1 MDLAALTVVATRPAP
16 LRFLPMPRR
25 LVAALPLLT
34 LALATACG
42 RPDGSAGGGTVIIA
56 TAADPEPLLPPTR
69 TNVTGRLAS
78 ELLFDP
84 LVEIGPELNPFGDA
98 GYVPRLA
105 ERWTWSADS
114 LAITFTL
121 DPDARW
127 HDGTPVTA
135 RDVVTGLAVI
145 RDPANGSAVAGDV
158 TEIDSITAPDAHT
171 AVMHFAARSA
181 EQFYTAS
188 LVYPLPAHLVDTIP
202 SGALAASAYAQR
214 PVGSGPYRLVA
225 REPKV
230 RLELAAVEDHYR
242 GRPGPDRIAL
252 VVAPDPATGIAKVW
266 AEEAD
271 VWDLLPPP
279 EVAAAAAHPQVRLV
293 RAAGWDYNFIAFN
306 YRDPR
311 DTTRAHPILADR
323 AMRRALTMGLD
334 RTGLVRA
341 LFDSLARP
349 LLGPFVRA
357 QDTADTTIA
366 ALPFDTAAADRLLD
380 SLGWTGRDRAGIRL
394 RGGRPLR
401 LRALVPAPSANRM
414 RASVVVQEQWRRLG
428 VDLVIDKLEAQAFGA
443 ARDGGTFDVIFG
455 GWGTTPSV
463 RGLRSTWGSR
473 ARPGWGR
480 QNSGQYADAAFDS
493 LVAAGLA
500 APDPAAT
507 RRLIRAAYAR
517 VVDDAAAIW
526 LYEPVPVSAV
536 HARFALPA
544 WRPEAWWRT
553 LPGWRLAD
561 GATPLPR
568 DARPTTP

>member
-1 MDLAALTVVATRPAP
+1 MPRRHRLATPLLAALFV
-16 LRFLPMPRR
+16 
-25 LVAALPLLT
+25 LVAACDR
-34 LALATACG
+34 A
-42 RPDGSAGGGTVIIA
+42 DGAGGGTVIIA
-56 TAADPEPLLPPTR
+56 TAADPEPLLPATR

-84 LVEIGPELNPFGDA
+84 LVEIGPALNPFGDA
-98 GYVPRLA
+98 GFVPRLA

-114 LAITFTL
+114 LALTFTL

-135 RDVVTGLAVI
+135 RDVVTGLAII

-158 TEIDSITAPDAHT
+158 TEIDSITAPDPRT
-171 AVMHFAARSA
+171 AVVYFSARSA

-188 LVYPLPAHLVDTIP
+188 LVYPMPAHLLDTIP
-202 SGALAASAYAQR
+202 SGGLATSAYAQR
-214 PVGSGPYRLVA
+214 PVGSGPYRLTA

-230 RLELAAVEDHYR
+230 RLELAAVDDHYR

-252 VVAPDPATGIAKVW
+252 VIAPDPATGIAKVW

-279 EVAAAAAHPQVRLV
+279 EVAAAAAHPQVKLV

-311 DTTRAHPILADR
+311 DTARAHPLLADR
-323 AMRRALTMGLD
+323 AMRRALTLGLD

-357 QDTADTTIA
+357 QYTADTTIA
-366 ALPFDTAAADRLLD
+366 ALPFDTLAAGRLLD

-401 LRALVPAPSANRM
+401 LRALVPAPSANRV

-428 VDLVIDKLEAQAFGA
+428 VDLVLEKLEAQAFGA
-443 ARDGGTFDVIFG
+443 ARDGGDFDVVFG

-473 ARPGWGR
+473 TRPGWGR
-480 QNSGQYADAAFDS
+480 QNSGQYADVAFDS

-500 APDPAAT
+500 APDAETT
-507 RRLIRAAYAR
+507 RRLIREAYAR

-536 HARFALPA
+536 HGRFALPP

-553 LPGWRLAD
+553 LPDWRLAD
-561 GATPLPR
+561 GAQPLPR
-568 DARPTTP
+568 DARPTAP